1 MGKQILL
8 VDDDAEFRAA
18 IATILE
24 GAGHTV
30 AQAADGTSALAALKT
45 HTCDLLITDV
55 VMPDRDGLDLIRSL
69 PAEGRPKV
77 LAISGG
83 STMLPAAYTLRASG
97 ALGADAT
104 LNKPFRASELLAQVE
119 ALLGR

>member
-1 MGKQILL
+1 MSRQILL
-8 VDDDAEFRAA
+8 VDDEAEFRTA
-18 IATILE
+18 IASILE
-24 GAGHTV
+24 GAGHV
-30 AQAADGTSALAALKT
+30 VVQAADGAAALATLKSRSF
-45 HTCDLLITDV
+45 DLLITDV

-104 LNKPFRASELLAQVE
+104 LNKPFRASELLAQID
-119 ALLGR
+119 ALLGG

>member
-1 MGKQILL
+1 MGKHILL
-8 VDDDAEFRAA
+8 VDDEAEFRTA
-18 IATILE
+18 IASILE
-24 GAGHTV
+24 GAGHV
-30 AQAADGTSALAALKT
+30 VVQAADGTAALAELKSRSF
-45 HTCDLLITDV
+45 DLLITDV

-104 LNKPFRASELLAQVE
+104 LNKPFRASELLAHIE
-119 ALLGR
+119 TLLDG